1 MGWVS
6 VISSRLGILKD
17 RIGSLKSGLYGV
29 LVLLLISVAYAPAQA
44 ATLSTIDINPAN
56 PRIDVGQSQAFVAT
70 GTFSDASTQ
79 PLESVPTAIAA
90 GYYNGCEL
98 LANGKVQCWGL
109 NLNGELGNGTNT
121 SSSAPVTV
129 SGISTA
135 TALTTG
141 YYGSCAL
148 LADGRVECW
157 GGNING
163 QLGNG
168 TTTQSN
174 VPVYVSG
181 IDGVTVKAKA
191 IARGY
196 DHACALFTDQ
206 TVQCWGDNVNG
217 QLGDGSTTNSTTPV
231 PVAGI
236 STATAIS
243 VGVSHTC
250 ALLADKT
257 VKCWGYNQYGQL
269 GNNSTT
275 KATLPVGVSGIDGI
289 TVQATAIVAG
299 FRNSCALL
307 ADETVE
313 CWGDNAYGQL
323 GDGSTTK
330 SLTPIPVAGIT
341 TATDIVAGYHHSC
354 ALLADETVECWGDN
368 SSGQLGDSSTVSS
381 TTPVSVSGI
390 DGITVHAT
398 ALAAGYYHNC
408 ALLANGQV
416 QCWGYNQDGQL
427 GSSIQSTTP
436 VAVSGISAV
445 TGITAG
451 DSHSCALSGGALQC
465 WGYNQNGQ
473 LGHGTANQ
481 HYATPV
487 AVMGISTAME
497 VKGGGLHT
505 CARLSSGAVQCWGY
519 NLYGQLGDGSTSSS
533 TLPVGVSGIDG
544 STAKATEI
552 AAGYAHTCALL
563 IDQTVQCWGDNSL
576 DQLGVNGAT
585 SKSTTPVTIS
595 GISGA
600 TAITA
605 GYAHTCALLA
615 DHTVKCWGYNGSG
628 QLGNDTTVSSK
639 APVTVNIID
648 GTTVQAKAIAAG
660 YFHTC
665 ALLADSSVKCWGH
678 NQYGQLGNGTANNQ
692 YTTPVDVSG
701 IIAATKIAAGGQR
714 SCALLTSGQVQCW
727 GDNSFGQL
735 GDGTTTQSSIPV
747 TVSGISSA
755 AEIATGYTHSCALL
769 SDGTEQCWGNN
780 TNGQLGNGVSAI
792 TPTPQNISGAPKVA
806 WSSSN
811 AAVASIDANGLATA
825 LSTGNTTITAT
836 TTDGSVSGS
845 TTLYVSSYPVGGT
858 VSGLTGS
865 VVLANNGGDKLTV
878 SADGSFTFA
887 ASLPTLASYDVSVV
901 SQPSGQACVISNGSG
916 TIGSAAVT
924 NVAVTCTTAYTIGG
938 TVSGLTGSVVLTNNG
953 GDSLTLAANGSFT
966 FATALVSG
974 TPYSVAVATQ
984 PSGQTCVVSPPPA
997 PSGTVGSSA
1006 VTVAVSCTT
1015 NAPNTYTVSGTVSG
1029 LSSGSVVLTNNG
1041 GDSLS
1046 VATDG
1051 SFTFATA
1058 LSGGAGYSVAVAT
1071 QPSGQSCAVNNGSG
1085 SVGSANVTDVTVNC
1099 SASSVAPLSTAS
1111 GGGGGGAASPLLLGL
1126 LGLILSI
1133 RRSRFGRRGLYFSR
1147 PIPIEFAAQAYL

>member
-148 LADGRVECW
+148 LADGRVKCW

-381 TTPVSVSGI
+381 T
-390 DGITVHAT
+390 
-398 ALAAGYYHNC
+398 
-408 ALLANGQV
+408 
-416 QCWGYNQDGQL
+416 
-427 GSSIQSTTP
+427 
-436 VAVSGISAV
+436 
-445 TGITAG
+445 
-451 DSHSCALSGGALQC
+451 
-465 WGYNQNGQ
+465 
-473 LGHGTANQ
+473 
-481 HYATPV
+481 
-487 AVMGISTAME
+487 
-497 VKGGGLHT
+497 
-505 CARLSSGAVQCWGY
+505 
-519 NLYGQLGDGSTSSS
+519 
-533 TLPVGVSGIDG
+533 
-544 STAKATEI
+544 
-552 AAGYAHTCALL
+552 
-563 IDQTVQCWGDNSL
+563 
-576 DQLGVNGAT
+576 
-585 SKSTTPVTIS
+585 
-595 GISGA
+595 
-600 TAITA
+600 
-605 GYAHTCALLA
+605 
-615 DHTVKCWGYNGSG
+615 
-628 QLGNDTTVSSK
+628 
-639 APVTVNIID
+639 
-648 GTTVQAKAIAAG
+648 
-660 YFHTC
+660 
-665 ALLADSSVKCWGH
+665 
-678 NQYGQLGNGTANNQ
+678 
-692 YTTPVDVSG
+692 
-701 IIAATKIAAGGQR
+701 
-714 SCALLTSGQVQCW
+714 
-727 GDNSFGQL
+727 
-735 GDGTTTQSSIPV
+735 
-747 TVSGISSA
+747 
-755 AEIATGYTHSCALL
+755 
-769 SDGTEQCWGNN
+769 
-780 TNGQLGNGVSAI
+780 
-792 TPTPQNISGAPKVA
+792 
-806 WSSSN
+806 
-811 AAVASIDANGLATA
+811 
-825 LSTGNTTITAT
+825 
-836 TTDGSVSGS
+836 
-845 TTLYVSSYPVGGT
+845 
-858 VSGLTGS
+858 
-865 VVLANNGGDKLTV
+865 
-878 SADGSFTFA
+878 
-887 ASLPTLASYDVSVV
+887 
-901 SQPSGQACVISNGSG
+901 
-916 TIGSAAVT
+916 
-924 NVAVTCTTAYTIGG
+924 
-938 TVSGLTGSVVLTNNG
+938 
-953 GDSLTLAANGSFT
+953 
-966 FATALVSG
+966 
-974 TPYSVAVATQ
+974 
-984 PSGQTCVVSPPPA
+984 
-997 PSGTVGSSA
+997 
-1006 VTVAVSCTT
+1006 
-1015 NAPNTYTVSGTVSG
+1015 
-1029 LSSGSVVLTNNG
+1029 
-1041 GDSLS
+1041 
-1046 VATDG
+1046 
-1051 SFTFATA
+1051 
-1058 LSGGAGYSVAVAT
+1058 
-1071 QPSGQSCAVNNGSG
+1071 
-1085 SVGSANVTDVTVNC
+1085 
-1099 SASSVAPLSTAS
+1099 
-1111 GGGGGGAASPLLLGL
+1111 
-1126 LGLILSI
+1126 
-1133 RRSRFGRRGLYFSR
+1133 
-1147 PIPIEFAAQAYL
+1147 